1 MTTEFDDEL
10 LSAVLDGEA
19 DPQTVAAV
27 QADPDAA
34 RRLTALEAAS
44 ALVATPPAPATPERR
59 AASIAAALAAAQPAP
74 EVTSLSVARERKT
87 AAAAP
92 KRRQVNWLA
101 VAAAFAFV
109 LISAVVITGI
119 VGGSNSADVV
129 DTATEAADDAADAT
143 ETAESFGTADS
154 TAMAESATADDA
166 DEAVE
171 DAMEE
176 AMEEEEA
183 MEDDAME
190 EESMDAEDAMEDDD
204 SETALT
210 TTTVTAERSIEPFA
224 TNNLLLLE
232 EAIDLGVVVPVLQ
245 PTDPELLDVVN
256 LDCLNPEL
264 PPDIDQFA
272 FAELGEFAPPPQLV
286 VVQFDPFDPSQV
298 ILIFDAEDCTPVG

>member
-34 RRLTALEAAS
+34 RRLAALEAAS

-74 EVTSLSVARERKT
+74 EVSSLSVARERKT

-92 KRRQVNWLA
+92 RRRQVNWLA

-119 VGGSNSADVV
+119 VGSNSADVV
-129 DTATEAADDAADAT
+129 DTAADASDDAADAV
-143 ETAESFGTADS
+143 EEVAEAAEESLSADS
-154 TAMAESATADDA
+154 ATMAESATAD
-166 DEAVE
+166 E
-171 DAMEE
+171 AMEE
-176 AMEEEEA
+176 AMDDEEAMEGDAMEEEA
-183 MEDDAME
+183 ME
-190 EESMDAEDAMEDDD
+190 EDAMETED
-204 SETALT
+204 SDRETAAT
-210 TTTVTAERSIEPFA
+210 TTTTQRLSAEPFA

-232 EAIDLGVVVPVLQ
+232 EAIDLGVVVPVLR
-245 PTDPELLDVVN
+245 PTDPELLSVVN
-256 LDCLNPEL
+256 PECLNPEL